1 MDVDD
6 EETVALAAAIRT
18 PWSPVPASAY
28 EPAPPPP
35 AAAPVYVVHH
45 PVPVV
50 AVPQRETGIAY
61 LLWFFFGTLGVHHFY
76 LGHVVRG
83 LLYLFTGGFLGVGL
97 LVDLFLIPSMTRRRN
112 AELLQRH
119 VALQGYWQPSYP
131 VAPYAVVAYPAV
143 AHPVVAHPVP
153 GPPVPGYPVGHP
165 LGARPR

>member
-6 EETVALAAAIRT
+6 EETVALAAAIRL
-18 PWSPVPASAY
+18 PWSPMPAQAY

-35 AAAPVYVVHH
+35 PPAPVYVVHH
-45 PVPVV
+45 PVPVA
-50 AVPQRETGIAY
+50 AVPQCEPGIAY

-112 AELLQRH
+112 AELLERH
-119 VALQGYWQPSYP
+119 LALHGYWQPPYP
-131 VAPYAVVAYPAV
+131 VAPYPLAPYPLGAYPPVVAYPAS
-143 AHPVVAHPVP
+143 A
-153 GPPVPGYPVGHP
+153 PPVAGYP
-165 LGARPR
+165 LGAMPR